1 VRRPGKHWGL
11 LRPVKATEAR
21 PGSGLRQVRR
31 SDWSGEMNQYL
42 RRCVEDFE
50 RVSTE
55 IGFLP
60 ALLWATLIIIM
71 TVVGFGVAL
80 ILVSLVLPSRR

>member
-1 VRRPGKHWGL
+1 
-11 LRPVKATEAR
+11 
-21 PGSGLRQVRR
+21 
-31 SDWSGEMNQYL
+31 MNQYL

-71 TVVGFGVAL
+71 TVVGFGVGL
-80 ILVSLVLPSRR
+80 ILGALVLALSPLVLVVVLGALWSSRSDRAMVVRAKQAPDPWLSE